1 MLDRHSRL
9 AGMGNAMERPSTSR
23 GRGSRPLTEKMR
35 RVLRVELIREGCT
48 ADTIAR
54 LFSVSRRTLLRHLH
68 AEGCTSRQV
77 VNEVRVEIAC
87 MLLAKTDLPLK
98 QIAEGLNYAAPSAF
112 TRAFQRWSGQAPST
126 WRRSHRRRAG

>member
-1 MLDRHSRL
+1 
-9 AGMGNAMERPSTSR
+9 MERPFTPR

-68 AEGCTSRQV
+68 AEGHTYRQV
-77 VNEVRVEIAC
+77 VNEVRFEIAC
-87 MLLAKTDLPLK
+87 MLLAKTNLPLK
-98 QIAEGLNYAAPSAF
+98 QIAEVLNYADLSGF
-112 TRAFQRWSGQAPST
+112 TRAFQRWSGQPPSA
-126 WRRSHRRRAG
+126 WRRSHWDFAGWPRRRSPARLRRR